1 LTICRPGTRC
11 CVAAR
16 PIPVRSDVWSSIVS
30 SAFAAW
36 TLAIWPI
43 AHREEG
49 ADVAGA
55 RHFEAGLLLLEHPPQ
70 GLWSLH
76 LVPQHP
82 RIHPDVSGRALERR
96 AGCGES
102 TLEAFGRRPQCSWHR
117 PWWAVIRN
125 PSQKKSGSAN
135 ILLISPQEDSR
146 FGAT

>member
-1 LTICRPGTRC
+1 MDLGHLIALG
-11 CVAAR
+11 
-16 PIPVRSDVWSSIVS
+16 
-30 SAFAAW
+30 
-36 TLAIWPI
+36 PI

-49 ADVAGA
+49 ADVAVA
-55 RHFEAGLLLLEHPPQ
+55 RQFEVGLLLLEHPPQ

-125 PSQKKSGSAN
+125 PYMSGTLSRPFSHSGA
-135 ILLISPQEDSR
+135 SR
-146 FGAT
+146 FLSCFVAFFCSTAPQAFGVRHG

>member
-1 LTICRPGTRC
+1 VDLGHLT
-11 CVAAR
+11 A
-16 PIPVRSDVWSSIVS
+16 
-30 SAFAAW
+30 
-36 TLAIWPI
+36 LWPI

-49 ADVAGA
+49 ADVAVA
-55 RHFEAGLLLLEHPPQ
+55 RQFEVGLLLLEHPPQ

-82 RIHPDVSGRALERR
+82 RIHPDLSGRALERR

-125 PSQKKSGSAN
+125 PTHKQPPALQKRLGQGQTY
-135 ILLISPQEDSR
+135 SPDRDRLSIHP
-146 FGAT
+146 